1 MKKRAMDS
9 RMPKNSPTSKNPRKP
24 TISSK
29 LGRTD
34 PVSQLYELKKR
45 GLQSMNNLLSAFVAL
60 P

>member
-1 MKKRAMDS
+1 MDS

-34 PVSQLYELKKR
+34 PVSQLYELKKS